1 MARFREDPKCMV
13 FLSTD
18 AGGVGLNLQAASA
31 VINFEPP
38 WNPARLEQRIG
49 RVHRMGQ
56 SRPVQV
62 IHMLT
67 EGSIEERVWETMR
80 LKKALFSGLFDLT
93 ADEVS
98 FEKLGRSNMMKV
110 VKEVMDEGPEPSF
123 PPDPQPE
130 PEPVALAEDTVPD
143 SSERKEPEAPL
154 PGVAGRASAPPAAG
168 AGRPP
173 ASAPR
178 PTPSPPPVPGP
189 ESGLEG
195 AVAGLFEAG
204 LRFLEA
210 FATPAPAP
218 TVGQAAQQAPGQR
231 RQSSGQGGGLAGL
244 VRTDPETNGRVM
256 AIPLPESVDAER
268 IEQAVGGL
276 LRKLAGGI

>member
-1 MARFREDPKCMV
+1 
-13 FLSTD
+13 
-18 AGGVGLNLQAASA
+18 
-31 VINFEPP
+31 
-38 WNPARLEQRIG
+38 
-49 RVHRMGQ
+49 MGQ
-56 SRPVQV
+56 AHPVQV

-80 LKKALFSGLFDLT
+80 LKRELFSGLFDLT

-110 VKEVMDEGPEPSF
+110 VKEVMDEGPEKSSPS
-123 PPDPQPE
+123 DPQPE
-130 PEPVALAEDTVPD
+130 PEPVALAEDTAPD
-143 SSERKEPEAPL
+143 SSGRKEPEAPL
-154 PGVAGRASAPPAAG
+154 PGVAGRASAPSAAG
-168 AGRPP
+168 GGRSPASTPRPTSSPPP
-173 ASAPR
+173 ASG
-178 PTPSPPPVPGP
+178 PP
-189 ESGLEG
+189 SGLEG

-210 FATPAPAP
+210 FATPTPTSTPAA
-218 TVGQAAQQAPGQR
+218 GQAAPGQR
-231 RQSSGQGGGLAGL
+231 KQSSGQGGLAGL

-276 LRKLAGGI
+276 LRKLAGGS